1 MTLSFLRGHSWW
13 HSRFLNKV
21 SLKKLSP
28 ITPLHFKYY
37 QTQVFWAFLK
47 FPSMYVGS
55 SVYSPK
61 TVTVTVDFLF
71 ITKTFTAVI
80 TVWVLW
86 GRGGVVVAKMVR
98 PLQLPRLLFPVPTL
112 ELVVQNSICLL
123 VYLSPDPPSHPQPPH
138 CGSHM
143 PHPLFAHP
151 PPPSHRS
158 TINS

>member
-37 QTQVFWAFLK
+37 QTQVFRAFLK

-123 VYLSPDPPSHPQPPH
+123 VYLSPDPPNHPNLPTVGVTCPTL
-138 CGSHM
+138 SLLT
-143 PHPLFAHP
+143 PSPLP
-151 PPPSHRS
+151 QKYYK
-158 TINS
+158 